1 MENKIALVYN
11 GKDYQIVL
19 NEKVISTTQQIEDA
33 YKSFETTIQNNQSK
47 TDMKWEMIV
56 EQVQNCDVEE
66 VEIFQSYHAIQYK
79 TVKYFQHTGM
89 LFYMKDDEMLP
100 LSGGIRLLL
109 FLLERVG
116 RKQLEKGEELIEIC
130 ALATREGIVYHIKE
144 DSFSLN
150 SGMFNYGSV
159 LYNFRTQEIY
169 KGTHTESG
177 TFAIFMEY
185 VRSIVSE

>member
-66 VEIFQSYHAIQYK
+66 VEIFKSYHAIQYK
-79 TVKYFQHTGM
+79 TAKYFQHTGSEVS
-89 LFYMKDDEMLP
+89 LGN
-100 LSGGIRLLL
+100 S
-109 FLLERVG
+109 
-116 RKQLEKGEELIEIC
+116 
-130 ALATREGIVYHIKE
+130 VYQAG
-144 DSFSLN
+144 L
-150 SGMFNYGSV
+150 
-159 LYNFRTQEIY
+159 
-169 KGTHTESG
+169 
-177 TFAIFMEY
+177 
-185 VRSIVSE
+185 